1 MKRSRYAGV
10 AGVLRV
16 DSGVSGPVLGITVC
30 THGNELCGLEAL
42 SNVLKILKRK
52 VLLKGSIMM
61 VVNNLKAAEKALNA
75 KNLKDSLDARYIDVN
90 MNRLPENL
98 LKLTKDKRYEI
109 RRALE
114 LIPVWKKFDYAIDIH
129 SMTQNS
135 QPILIVT
142 KNLSQETIEGFL
154 MRTIIKNI
162 ENVQI
167 GKPAFA
173 FYGRNS
179 RVEVVEIEAGQH
191 DDPKSVNIAMQS
203 ILAMLKN
210 LKMIP
215 DDTSRKTNSEKKEYV
230 VVSSVMAEK
239 SMVMSRRFR
248 NFERVKK
255 GEILARTPEREIR
268 SPLAGHI
275 VMVPRGKKI
284 IKIGEEAFF
293 LSKPVKRQ

>member
-16 DSGVSGPVLGITVC
+16 DSGVSGPVFGITVC
-30 THGNELCGLEAL
+30 THGNELCGLEA
-42 SNVLKILKRK
+42 VLRILRILRKKKILLR
-52 VLLKGSIMM
+52 GSIIMA
-61 VVNNLKAAEKALNA
+61 VNNLGAADMA
-75 KNLKDSLDARYIDVN
+75 ARYIDVN
-90 MNRLPENL
+90 MNRLPKNL
-98 LKLTKDKRYEI
+98 SRLTKDRRYEI
-109 RRALE
+109 QRARE
-114 LIPVWKKFDYAIDIH
+114 LVPVWKQFDYAIDIH

-142 KNLSQETIEGFL
+142 KNLSQKMIRGFP
-154 MRTIIKNI
+154 MKAIIRNI

-191 DDPKSVNIAMQS
+191 DDPKSVNIATQS

-230 VVSSVMAEK
+230 VVSSVMVEK

-248 NFERVKK
+248 NFERVRK
-255 GEILARTPEREIR
+255 GEILARTPEKEIR

-275 VMVPRGKKI
+275 LMVPRGRKV
-284 IKIGEEAFF
+284 IKTDEEAFF
-293 LSKPVKRQ
+293 LSQTMKRQ